1 MKLILPLLA
10 TALVGVGETPA
21 AAPAPRA
28 SGVELAR
35 PNPDSCQS
43 AIRQVREGNG
53 LPALDRGPA
62 RPGQGMMIAAVDKRI
77 DDCRV
82 LVMARDH
89 RDIRPEP
96 APADGKAGL
105 IPAR

>member
-1 MKLILPLLA
+1 MS
-10 TALVGVGETPA
+10 ALVFVPLVAAAVVA
-21 AAPAPRA
+21 AAPAPVPTLPSNA
-28 SGVELAR
+28 PGCAE
-35 PNPDSCQS
+35 

-53 LPALDRGPA
+53 LPALDKQAARRGE
-62 RPGQGMMIAAVDKRI
+62 GLLIAAVDKRI
-77 DDCRV
+77 DSCRV
-82 LVMARDH
+82 LVMARDT